1 MKKII
6 SVIALLTIC
15 LSGFS
20 QFFDKENTLYN
31 WGIPSP
37 LFNELANRSSENTKP
52 QTFYATGI
60 YENIG
65 LELIT
70 LVGFNEVDSK
80 EADIKIKKTIY
91 ADSIV
96 LSGNDVKSKDPIFIY
111 SYVKKASEYV
121 IHTIIVNDR
130 YGYLFGQGFHL
141 SENSSN
147 YYQLESLEV
156 VSFTF
161 YLNGQPTNFMYCDL
175 KNSNGN
181 ALVVFD
187 SATSST
193 GAKFGVFNPTTR
205 EFLFPMEYQRIKVLK
220 NQNSSYFVV
229 RKNDKYAL
237 FDIAGTPLTSFV
249 FENSITQILD
259 NKYIEIQGSD
269 NTCLLNFQGD
279 TLFSVDSEIYGYCTL
294 LKSRYGFYIIK
305 NSIGSHSGFVTP
317 SGEVIKCYKE
327 YTVESCLK
335 VFDERFDKDG
345 IQVFEEEEV
354 GNYNETRCLV
364 TKEGKIIRDYYIE
377 YDGYCSEGL
386 CQVIDKETKKKHGF
400 VNNKGEIVIPLIYE
414 DADGF
419 IDGEARV
426 RLNGESFYINKLGNK
441 VPK

>member
-15 LSGFS
+15 FSGFS
-20 QFFDKENTLYN
+20 QFFEKDNLLYN

-37 LFNELANRSSENTKP
+37 VFHEMVNRSAVDNKP
-52 QTFYATGI
+52 QTFYVVGI
-60 YENIG
+60 YRKNG
-65 LELIT
+65 LEFNS
-70 LVGFNEVDSK
+70 LVGFTEVTVAK
-80 EADIKIKKTIY
+80 ESDIKIQKTIY

-96 LSGNDVKSKDPIFIY
+96 LSGIETKTKEPVFNY

-130 YGYLFGQGFHL
+130 YGYLLGQGLNL
-141 SENSSN
+141 SDNASY
-147 YYQLESLEV
+147 YYQHESLEIA
-156 VSFTF
+156 SFTF
-161 YLNGQPTNFMYCDL
+161 YLNGKQENFMYCDL
-175 KNSNGN
+175 KNSTSN
-181 ALVVFD
+181 LLMVFD
-187 SATSST
+187 AVKSSA
-193 GAKFGVFNPTTR
+193 KYGVFNPLART
-205 EFLFPMEYQRIKVLK
+205 FVFPMEYEKINILK
-220 NQNSSYFVV
+220 TENSSYLIAK
-229 RKNDKYAL
+229 KNGKSAI
-237 FDIAGTPLTSFV
+237 FDIEGVAITPFI

-345 IQVFEEEEV
+345 IQVFEEGEV